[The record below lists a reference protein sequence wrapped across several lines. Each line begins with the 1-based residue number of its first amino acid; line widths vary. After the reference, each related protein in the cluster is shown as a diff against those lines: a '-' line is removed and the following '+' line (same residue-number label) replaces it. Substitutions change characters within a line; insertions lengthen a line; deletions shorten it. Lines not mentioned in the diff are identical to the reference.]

1 MTITSILTNYEFVFY
16 GISILIVILLI
27 FASVKFMFMLP
38 SKGKQKYYK
47 VAYFIMVALL
57 IAYISL
63 IFYETSTKAFSI
75 IKIMD
80 YLFPF
85 IIIAY
90 LAYYFRKRSKEKI
103 KKVKIGKN
111 SEKKLKF
118 NPVSKTYF
126 KAEGDRLQHYNQDL
140 YKCNSCGHKYHPKV
154 HSGTYKEQFKGIITG
169 LLLFFIP
176 FFLGWITNNYWV
188 TFITYGALMIFAA
201 IYFVYYAL
209 IKKRKEVSSK
219 SKKIKY
225 GNIILECPKCKS
237 TKAKM
242 IK

>member
-118 NPVSKTYF
+118 NPVSKHILKLKEIDFNITTRICTSVILVDTNTTL
-126 KAEGDRLQHYNQDL
+126 KSIVAHI
-140 YKCNSCGHKYHPKV
+140 KNSL
-154 HSGTYKEQFKGIITG
+154 KE
-169 LLLFFIP
+169 
-176 FFLGWITNNYWV
+176 
-188 TFITYGALMIFAA
+188 
-201 IYFVYYAL
+201 
-209 IKKRKEVSSK
+209 
-219 SKKIKY
+219 
-225 GNIILECPKCKS
+225 
-237 TKAKM
+237 
-242 IK
+242 